1 MKKIKV
7 KDLLVHLEEYATVNE
22 NSSLSEAIEAL
33 EKAQQEFDASHYTHR
48 AILVY
53 DDNKTIVGKLSQWD
67 VIKGLEPKYETFGDI
82 RSVSLSGL
90 STEFISSMIEKRSL
104 WQDNL
109 DDICNRVANRKV
121 KEVMYR
127 PTEGEKIDENATLGD
142 ALHSLI
148 IGHHQS
154 LLVTRENTIVGI
166 LRLVDVFKL
175 ICERIKSC
183 RI

>member
-1 MKKIKV
+1 MKQIKV
-7 KDLLVHLEEYATVNE
+7 KDLLVHLGEYATVNE
-22 NSSLSEAIEAL
+22 DSSLVEAIEAL
-33 EKAQQEFDASHYTHR
+33 EKAQQGFDSSHYTHR

-53 DDNKTIVGKLSQWD
+53 DDNKRIVGKLSQWD
-67 VIKGLEPKYETFGDI
+67 MIKGLESKYETFGDI
-82 RSVSLSGL
+82 RSISLSGL
-90 STEFISSMIEKRSL
+90 SSEFIRSMMEKRSL

-109 DDICNRVANRKV
+109 DDICNRVADKKV

-127 PTEGEKIDENATLGD
+127 PTEGEMIDEDATLGE
-142 ALHSLI
+142 ALHILI

-154 LLVTRENTIVGI
+154 LLVTRRGTIVGI

-175 ICERIKSC
+175 VCERLKSC